1 MAGEPNTRTQNL
13 QAAGFMLAAVLFFS
27 YIPLWIIGSGGAEY
41 PFVFNG
47 MWRLGAVVGC
57 ILLLSLG
64 FRPLVFNRQVWREVR
79 AHSIRNWMLLLMTVE
94 GLQFA
99 LFAWSTE
106 FIAVPAASV
115 LLELWPLGVIAILAF
130 GHRKE
135 VKDGRNPR
143 YRRNIR
149 ALLLLLSLAFAGVLF
164 VVLSQVNTIG
174 LTFSTYIGTP
184 VSLGWTYFQG
194 ISLALLA
201 AMAGSF
207 GAFTLLW
214 GRDLADKLQ
223 KNLKETI
230 GNANYTENSLELFG
244 AILGFAVGSF
254 LSVPISLAFGLQ
266 NGEGMD
272 HGALKSGLMGG
283 VIVLFPG
290 VYFVRRALLTTDNL
304 GVAALG
310 YGVPVITLGW
320 FWLFSTLGV
329 PLWAEMFSRT
339 PAPVWLVTLSKIGVS
354 SVPYLVIGT
363 AAIIS
368 ANLLINF
375 EAERLKGF
383 KALVIS
389 LWVCGTL
396 VYLRDMSSWGWA
408 AQADGYFDVLFL
420 SATVFALILSFRTVR
435 LASRTQEEDN
445 RAFHLFR
452 ELEELE
458 RRGVIRPGSGTFEHI
473 LTIDEKQGLELER
486 SYTTARRAL
495 NDILPQAD
503 SPDREKLLALS
514 TELDMLAHSRQQGV
528 NFGEICAL
536 FIFAGLV
543 VGTAVLSRP
552 AAVSGL
558 TGFIVEMFAMLFP
571 AVILFLVFNV
581 LDLQRDRVSRIL
593 EQNPEYG
600 GYGVAFQDT
609 VSQAERVEHTSRR
622 TVEQW
627 ISVCVG
633 VALIVAYAGLFLHKW
648 ELWEQ
653 LVAAV
658 TGLAG

>member
-1 MAGEPNTRTQNL
+1 MASERTITPQTSNGGRQNL

-149 ALLLLLSLAFAGVLF
+149 SLLLLLSLAFAGVLF

-184 VSLGWTYFQG
+184 VSLGWTDFQG

-266 NGEGMD
+266 SGEGMA

-304 GVAALG
+304 GVTALG

-329 PLWAEMFSRT
+329 PLWAEMFSIT
-339 PAPVWLVTLSKIGVS
+339 PAPAWLVTLSKIGVS

-375 EAERLKGF
+375 EAERLLGF
-383 KALVIS
+383 KSLVIS
-389 LWVCGTL
+389 LWVCGTV
-396 VYLRDMSSWGWA
+396 VYLRDQFDWWA
-408 AQADGYFDVLFL
+408 AWVAKSDGYFDVLVL
-420 SATVFALILSFRTVR
+420 SATVFALILSFRTARLSGRIQEENDRVVGLFRGIEDLERQGIIGPESEIGEYVLTINEKKGEESEGAYRKARQVIDDR
-435 LASRTQEEDN
+435 LAQSTGESREQLRTV
-445 RAFHLFR
+445 
-452 ELEELE
+452 
-458 RRGVIRPGSGTFEHI
+458 GI
-473 LTIDEKQGLELER
+473 
-486 SYTTARRAL
+486 
-495 NDILPQAD
+495 
-503 SPDREKLLALS
+503 
-514 TELDMLAHSRQQGV
+514 ELDRLVYSRQRGT
-528 NFGEICAL
+528 NFGEICA
-536 FIFAGLV
+536 IFLLAAMV
-543 VGTAVLSRP
+543 VGITLFSRP
-552 AAVSGL
+552 AEADGL
-558 TGFIVEMFAMLFP
+558 TGFLVELFAMMFP
-571 AVILFLVFNV
+571 AVILFLGFNV
-581 LDLQRDRVSRIL
+581 LDLERERRSPVLRH
-593 EQNPEYG
+593 NPETLLHS
-600 GYGVAFQDT
+600 VAFQD
-609 VSQAERVEHTSRR
+609 TSRR

-627 ISVCVG
+627 ISVVVG
-633 VALIVAYAGLFLHKW
+633 LALIAAYAGLFLYK
-648 ELWEQ
+648 
-653 LVAAV
+653 
-658 TGLAG
+658 